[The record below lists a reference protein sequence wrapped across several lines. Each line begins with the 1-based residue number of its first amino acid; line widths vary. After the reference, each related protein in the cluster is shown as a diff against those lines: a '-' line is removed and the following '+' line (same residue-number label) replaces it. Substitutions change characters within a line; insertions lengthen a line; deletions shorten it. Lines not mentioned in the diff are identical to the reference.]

1 MKKLLLFLM
10 LLPSL
15 VSAQNSSELVAR
27 WGVSFNWWGFTYSPD
42 ITYHNGAAG
51 TITAGNISGSNVSYG
66 IDFDGYS
73 GSNWASSQ
81 TTPDYTKYIQF
92 TVAPA
97 AGKNLTPKHFRFQQT
112 GVCRK
117 FQVRY
122 STNPSFPG
130 NGTLLMQVDNATS
143 VQDSFINVPFPGDI
157 TVTSGQTLYI
167 RVYGYYRSSGSSW
180 SIRHDGAL
188 SGSAPEFYGVIS
200 NNLTAN
206 PDTASTYQGI
216 PVNINVAA
224 NDVVSGTTISNIS
237 ISSPSS
243 KGTAV
248 VQPDKS
254 ITFTPNA
261 GYTGTT
267 SFQYTATAANGGT
280 SSTTVTVTVSPLVLP
295 AAVNDAVTLIKNTT
309 AQISALNNDTT
320 GSGTITSVAVT
331 LQPAHG
337 TVYFSNNIAYYT
349 PALNYTGTDTFKY
362 AITNSFNHTS
372 TGTVNLTVN
381 EPVLPSPGLNTG
393 VYCPSSTTW
402 NGTSWSNGT
411 PVAGKDVIFTGN
423 YTQNGGTLTACSIHV
438 TGNAQVLFKNNS
450 NAIVTYSVNVAAT
463 ASLTFESSSNLVQVE
478 NTPNTGNVTV
488 KRYGSKL
495 KRLDYTLWSSPV
507 AGTQTLLE
515 FSPATVASRF
525 YTYNTQ
531 NNSYLSVGSSAT
543 TTFTP
548 GKGYL
553 IRMPDEIE
561 GVLALPYSLGLYR
574 FSFLG
579 VFTGVPNTG
588 TIQIPLE
595 YYSDSNRYNGVG
607 NPYPSPISVSAFID
621 ANIAN
626 IEGTI
631 WIWRKTN
638 NPNETSYCTLT
649 KFGYVGNN
657 APGGGGS
664 NGNDGNDL
672 IADPFSINPQG
683 VLNTG
688 QGFIIKSKNNQSL
701 VFNNSMRRT
710 NNYANFFRNDEADEA
725 QPTTTVADAS
735 RIWLN
740 VTNSTGES
748 FSQAMIGYTPEAT
761 LGYDNGLDGNS
772 MSGGSVNL
780 YSIVDNMKLIIQ
792 ARPEFTDTDVVQLG
806 FKSLEAG
813 EFNFAI
819 DHVDG
824 LFTGEQQIYIKDN
837 VSGTIHNLKESSYYF
852 TTEAGTFESRF
863 EIVYM
868 PNALGTGTNI
878 VAQNDIVLFSNNKKV
893 GFRSAEEVASLTIY
907 SIEGKQIY
915 RNNSL
920 TDSEFITDQL
930 NVATQAVI
938 VNLTF
943 INGTAISRKVM
954 LE

>member
-1 MKKLLLFLM
+1 
-10 LLPSL
+10 
-15 VSAQNSSELVAR
+15 
-27 WGVSFNWWGFTYSPD
+27 
-42 ITYHNGAAG
+42 
-51 TITAGNISGSNVSYG
+51 
-66 IDFDGYS
+66 
-73 GSNWASSQ
+73 
-81 TTPDYTKYIQF
+81 
-92 TVAPA
+92 
-97 AGKNLTPKHFRFQQT
+97 
-112 GVCRK
+112 
-117 FQVRY
+117 
-122 STNPSFPG
+122 
-130 NGTLLMQVDNATS
+130 
-143 VQDSFINVPFPGDI
+143 
-157 TVTSGQTLYI
+157 
-167 RVYGYYRSSGSSW
+167 
-180 SIRHDGAL
+180 
-188 SGSAPEFYGVIS
+188 
-200 NNLTAN
+200 
-206 PDTASTYQGI
+206 
-216 PVNINVAA
+216 
-224 NDVVSGTTISNIS
+224 
-237 ISSPSS
+237 
-243 KGTAV
+243 
-248 VQPDKS
+248 
-254 ITFTPNA
+254 
-261 GYTGTT
+261 
-267 SFQYTATAANGGT
+267 
-280 SSTTVTVTVSPLVLP
+280 
-295 AAVNDAVTLIKNTT
+295 
-309 AQISALNNDTT
+309 
-320 GSGTITSVAVT
+320 
-331 LQPAHG
+331 
-337 TVYFSNNIAYYT
+337 
-349 PALNYTGTDTFKY
+349 
-362 AITNSFNHTS
+362 
-372 TGTVNLTVN
+372 
-381 EPVLPSPGLNTG
+381 
-393 VYCPSSTTW
+393 
-402 NGTSWSNGT
+402 
-411 PVAGKDVIFTGN
+411 
-423 YTQNGGTLTACSIHV
+423 
-438 TGNAQVLFKNNS
+438 VLFKNNS

>member
-1 MKKLLLFLM
+1 M
-10 LLPSL
+10 
-15 VSAQNSSELVAR
+15 
-27 WGVSFNWWGFTYSPD
+27 
-42 ITYHNGAAG
+42 
-51 TITAGNISGSNVSYG
+51 
-66 IDFDGYS
+66 
-73 GSNWASSQ
+73 
-81 TTPDYTKYIQF
+81 
-92 TVAPA
+92 
-97 AGKNLTPKHFRFQQT
+97 
-112 GVCRK
+112 
-117 FQVRY
+117 
-122 STNPSFPG
+122 
-130 NGTLLMQVDNATS
+130 
-143 VQDSFINVPFPGDI
+143 
-157 TVTSGQTLYI
+157 
-167 RVYGYYRSSGSSW
+167 
-180 SIRHDGAL
+180 
-188 SGSAPEFYGVIS
+188 
-200 NNLTAN
+200 
-206 PDTASTYQGI
+206 
-216 PVNINVAA
+216 
-224 NDVVSGTTISNIS
+224 
-237 ISSPSS
+237 
-243 KGTAV
+243 
-248 VQPDKS
+248 
-254 ITFTPNA
+254 
-261 GYTGTT
+261 
-267 SFQYTATAANGGT
+267 
-280 SSTTVTVTVSPLVLP
+280 PLV
-295 AAVNDAVTLIKNTT
+295 VV
-309 AQISALNNDTT
+309 
-320 GSGTITSVAVT
+320 V
-331 LQPAHG
+331 
-337 TVYFSNNIAYYT
+337 
-349 PALNYTGTDTFKY
+349 
-362 AITNSFNHTS
+362 
-372 TGTVNLTVN
+372 
-381 EPVLPSPGLNTG
+381 
-393 VYCPSSTTW
+393 
-402 NGTSWSNGT
+402 
-411 PVAGKDVIFTGN
+411 
-423 YTQNGGTLTACSIHV
+423 
-438 TGNAQVLFKNNS
+438 
-450 NAIVTYSVNVAAT
+450 
-463 ASLTFESSSNLVQVE
+463 
-478 NTPNTGNVTV
+478 
-488 KRYGSKL
+488 
-495 KRLDYTLWSSPV
+495 
-507 AGTQTLLE
+507 
-515 FSPATVASRF
+515 
-525 YTYNTQ
+525 
-531 NNSYLSVGSSAT
+531 
-543 TTFTP
+543 
-548 GKGYL
+548 
-553 IRMPDEIE
+553 
-561 GVLALPYSLGLYR
+561 
-574 FSFLG
+574 
-579 VFTGVPNTG
+579 
-588 TIQIPLE
+588 
-595 YYSDSNRYNGVG
+595 
-607 NPYPSPISVSAFID
+607 
-621 ANIAN
+621 
-626 IEGTI
+626 
-631 WIWRKTN
+631 
-638 NPNETSYCTLT
+638 
-649 KFGYVGNN
+649 
-657 APGGGGS
+657 S